1 MSMPLRSA
9 RPSIQREPS
18 RTLHAVERTAPVRR
32 PRLLYGIVAVAGA
45 AAIAAAQMGLSILT
59 TQGSYTIADLT
70 AQHTALSYQ
79 TQLLQEE
86 ISGLDSP
93 QYLAANAAAL
103 GMVVDHAPAYLRLSD
118 AAVVGAA
125 EAASSHSNV
134 NPLSSWS
141 VPNALVA
148 QVPLV
153 TDVGATIASGQAAE
167 ETLPPVDPQT
177 PPPIADALPTPAT
190 H

>member
-1 MSMPLRSA
+1 MSLPLRSTGPSV
-9 RPSIQREPS
+9 RPAPP

-45 AAIAAAQMGLSILT
+45 AALPAAQRGGSILP
-59 TQGSYTIADLT
+59 TQGAYPNAALG
-70 AQHTALSYQ
+70 APHTALSYQ

-118 AAVVGAA
+118 GLVVGAA
-125 EAASSHSNV
+125 EAASSSSNV
-134 NPLSSWS
+134 NPLSSSS

-153 TDVGATIASGQAAE
+153 TDASSTIAAGQAATE
-167 ETLPPVDPQT
+167 ELPPVDPQT